1 MKHLNFYDLK
11 QIYIE
16 LTMYQLT
23 NKAVKRNKFKER
35 ETLEILRYKL
45 LDEMEYIKK
54 IAKD

>member
-1 MKHLNFYDLK
+1 
-11 QIYIE
+11 
-16 LTMYQLT
+16 MYQLT